1 MKVMILMLDVGNL
14 VYGSGIF
21 DINWNLTVSDALVF
35 KTLLSLGRDDVF
47 ADKMGVDYQPIE
59 LWSHGHPMWI
69 YPDDP
74 SDLMRAYDVD
84 WLYVYE
90 FIPQNVYTLTGKSV
104 ELHEVTLFKNE
115 NDSVREVTERSTP
128 SIFNRAVHYG
138 VR

>member
-1 MKVMILMLDVGNL
+1 MKVMVLIMDVGNL

-59 LWSHGHPMWI
+59 LWLHRHPMWI

-74 SDLMRAYDVD
+74 SDLMRAYDVY

-115 NDSVREVTERSTP
+115 NDSVREVTEWSTP
-128 SIFNRAVHYG
+128 AIFNRAVHHG
-138 VR
+138 DR